1 MDLESTVNQFN
12 MIKIYIIFTQQQD
25 TNSIQVPIDYKLGDS
40 GTYPGTSNKV
50 QKFHG
55 LKSLKSCSLFSYHCG
70 IMLEINIKRYFKI
83 AHIFPNVMWYL
94 PREILAIESLNKV
107 RKLKK
112 TERVIADEKA
122 FKLERI
128 EMIN

>member
-1 MDLESTVNQFN
+1 MNQFN
-12 MIKIYIIFTQQQD
+12 RIKIYTIFTQQQD

-70 IMLEINIKRYFKI
+70 IMSEINVKTYFKI
-83 AHIFPNVMWYL
+83 THIFKCNV
-94 PREILAIESLNKV
+94 
-107 RKLKK
+107 
-112 TERVIADEKA
+112 T
-122 FKLERI
+122 F
-128 EMIN
+128 INTKGDL